1 MKRFKLKVQKA
12 LMLQNTLPQKHSSSF
27 IALRRTRWHHGSFVA
42 RYRTARRRSAFSR
55 KCSRPV
61 KGISLKHRPQ
71 QQSSKEEVSGNNK
84 VPGAKEDID
93 SQTALQRPNVLN
105 DIDDIFASFGF

>member
-1 MKRFKLKVQKA
+1 M
-12 LMLQNTLPQKHSSSF
+12 
-27 IALRRTRWHHGSFVA
+27 A

-61 KGISLKHRPQ
+61 KDLFVSLKHRPQ
-71 QQSSKEEVSGNNK
+71 QQSSKEVSGNNK
-84 VPGAKEDID
+84 VHGAEEKMD
-93 SQTALQRPNVLN
+93 SQTALQKPDD

>member
-1 MKRFKLKVQKA
+1 M
-12 LMLQNTLPQKHSSSF
+12 
-27 IALRRTRWHHGSFVA
+27 A

-61 KGISLKHRPQ
+61 KDLFKDRPQ

-84 VPGAKEDID
+84 VHGAEGKMD
-93 SQTALQRPNVLN
+93 SQTALQKPDD